1 MRAVGLNPACL
12 GDIKEY
18 EARVSKPWEDVA
30 MMVIESG
37 LLRPA
42 IDRPPSREEIVA
54 SLSADKRAA
63 YLQALS
69 DLDSGDTH
77 LTGKQCMVKT
87 DETITLSDF
96 QDPGDHTGYPRQ
108 WSGDHEEP
116 DRDRLQ
122 RDRSV
127 YSSEDTPG
135 FLDWREHMGV
145 AGPALKPRLITLMNP
160 AFNALTQPV
169 NRALKKLLQ
178 TQWDADVLHMV
189 RGVAVRIVFAPGK
202 TAEQLSQAANVMHD
216 FDGIFILVCGDDLL
230 IHLGETLASEL
241 GVPPWAEAD
250 MSMNDQTNGYGP
262 LRVMGDVLWPFLEYD
277 KDLMELGQAAYAAGG
292 RVRLKNCGHG
302 LVIVFKQALQLS
314 TGASDTS
321 VRTSINVG
329 TAAVWSCVSL
339 IERKFPT
346 LAEAFAA
353 LGLRA
358 KIIPRDTLF
367 GLTFLKGWFVPVARS
382 SDVLWVPLP
391 SRVLKNGKTLRRP
404 AHIQVVE
411 IATGRVIGLCL
422 RQRRAVLAASMALGT
437 PVPRGYPIVDAFNR
451 ALLRAA
457 RNDFPYCEDFRPAR
471 RINERYEDHAAGSD
485 ANCEIDRDQII
496 TMMCQRYDFEPDD
509 IWRMETLL
517 DGVNSLPVF
526 VADDGFRRL
535 QEVDY

>member
-1 MRAVGLNPACL
+1 
-12 GDIKEY
+12 
-18 EARVSKPWEDVA
+18 
-30 MMVIESG
+30 
-37 LLRPA
+37 
-42 IDRPPSREEIVA
+42 
-54 SLSADKRAA
+54 
-63 YLQALS
+63 
-69 DLDSGDTH
+69 
-77 LTGKQCMVKT
+77 
-87 DETITLSDF
+87 
-96 QDPGDHTGYPRQ
+96 
-108 WSGDHEEP
+108 
-116 DRDRLQ
+116 
-122 RDRSV
+122 
-127 YSSEDTPG
+127 
-135 FLDWREHMGV
+135 MGV
-145 AGPALKPRLITLMNP
+145 AGPSLKPRLITLMNP
-160 AFNALTQPV
+160 SFNALTQPV
-169 NRALKKLLQ
+169 NRALKRLLQ

-202 TAEQLSQAANVMHD
+202 TGEELSQAATVMQD

-230 IHLGETLASEL
+230 IHLGETLARAL

-250 MSMNDQTNGYGP
+250 MSMNDQTNGSGP
-262 LRVMGDVLWPFLEYD
+262 LRVMGDILWPALEYD
-277 KDLMELGQAAYAAGG
+277 QELMELGQAAYKAGG

-302 LVIVFKQALQLS
+302 IVIVFKQALQLS
-314 TGASDTS
+314 TGSSDTS

-329 TAAVWSCVSL
+329 SAAVWSCVSL
-339 IERKFPT
+339 VEKKFPT

-391 SRVLKNGKTLRRP
+391 SRVLKNGKTMRRP
-404 AHIQVVE
+404 AHVQVVE
-411 IATGRVIGLCL
+411 IATGRVVGLCL

-457 RNDFPYCEDFRPAR
+457 RNDFPECELFRPAR
-471 RINERYEDHAAGSD
+471 RISERYEDHAAGSD
-485 ANCEIDRDQII
+485 ASCEIDLDKVI
-496 TMMCQRYDFEPDD
+496 TMVCQRYDFEPDD

-517 DGVNSLPVF
+517 DAVTTLPVF